1 MKAIN
6 SFFDWLV
13 GLFEKP
19 SINKTN
25 TSSKSTKTSQSNVP
39 NLSSKVNPRNS
50 SMLVMGHSG
59 NIGAGNWAELLAK
72 KYNMRLSNIAIG
84 GRQTANDLKALKD
97 YFAIHAQ
104 SPAIV
109 FIHSGLND
117 MWSGKTVEQVAKNQ
131 QAAIDLARSKGA
143 KRVYLVLGY
152 DGMKV
157 NRGVGT
163 SGFARGTTQAMIEDY
178 KRRFANYQ
186 KEVPA
191 LIRNA
196 TIVPVETTIERKKL
210 PNSNAYSKE
219 LVYDGLHLTSKGQ
232 KIFADHVD
240 RNVFS
245 SQGVQP

>member
-1 MKAIN
+1 MLDK
-6 SFFDWLV
+6 FFDWLV
-13 GLFEKP
+13 SLFDKP
-19 SINKTN
+19 EVKKSTSTTSRQYGTTTTN
-25 TSSKSTKTSQSNVP
+25 TT
-39 NLSSKVNPRNS
+39 KVNPTNS
-50 SMLVMGHSG
+50 TMLVMGHSG
-59 NIGAGNWAELLAK
+59 NVGAGNWNELLAK

-97 YFAIHAQ
+97 YFVIHAQ

-178 KRRFANYQ
+178 KKRFANYQ
-186 KEVPA
+186 KQVPA
-191 LIRNA
+191 LIKNA

-210 PNSNAYSKE
+210 PNSNSYSKD
-219 LVYDGLHLTSKGQ
+219 LVYDGLHLTSKAQ

-240 RNVFS
+240 KNVFS
-245 SQGVQP
+245 LQGVQL

>member
-1 MKAIN
+1 MLDK
-6 SFFDWLV
+6 FFDWLV
-13 GLFEKP
+13 SLFDKP
-19 SINKTN
+19 VVKKSTSTTNREYGTTTTN
-25 TSSKSTKTSQSNVP
+25 TT
-39 NLSSKVNPRNS
+39 KVNPTNS
-50 SMLVMGHSG
+50 TMLVMGHSG
-59 NIGAGNWAELLAK
+59 NVGAGNWSEVLGT
-72 KYNMRLSNIAIG
+72 KYNMKVINIAIG
-84 GRQTANDLKALKD
+84 GKQSADDLKALKQ
-97 YFAIHAQ
+97 YFVIQ
-104 SPAIV
+104 PKSPAIV

-131 QAAIDLARSKGA
+131 QAAIDLVRSKGA

-163 SGFARGTTQAMIEDY
+163 AGFARGTTQQMIEDY
-178 KRRFANYQ
+178 KQRFANYQ
-186 KEVPA
+186 KQVPS

-210 PNSNAYSKE
+210 PNSNSYSKE

-232 KIFADHVD
+232 KIFADHID